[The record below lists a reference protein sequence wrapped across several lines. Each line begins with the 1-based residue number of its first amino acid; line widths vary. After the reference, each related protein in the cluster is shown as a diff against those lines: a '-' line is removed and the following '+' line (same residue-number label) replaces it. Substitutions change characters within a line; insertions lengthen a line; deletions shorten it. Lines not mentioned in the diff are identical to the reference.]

1 MADSPNLDEMTT
13 TTLRN
18 RGAAKDTKIAKQ
30 EAQMPVAA
38 PKDAPPGPAGPAP
51 VPHPVPAKA
60 SHGWGHGDS
69 QKQGKLRC
77 SGHGGAHQIGRKK

>member
-1 MADSPNLDEMTT
+1 MDDN
-13 TTLRN
+13 
-18 RGAAKDTKIAKQ
+18 AKDTKIAKE

-51 VPHPVPAKA
+51 VPHPVPQKA
-60 SHGWGHGDS
+60 SHGWGHSDS

-77 SGHGGAHQIGRKK
+77 SGNSGAHQLGRKK